1 MNPTKT
7 ESYIKAR
14 ASVETLSAGA
24 LSTRAKDIINGTGE
38 SAEFCVALGLKLK
51 GRRAFDL
58 ARRVLE
64 QANPGHAGAARSYRD
79 TPLVEQAALKILA
92 RQQLALCTYKDE
104 DEPANRRFDAALAV
118 LDQIDDFGDTE
129 DEKQE
134 TLGLY
139 GAIYKRK
146 WELDAQRENLE
157 RSLRYYRYGASRGV
171 QHKQGYTAINAAYVL
186 EQMAYQEETARLHD
200 ERLNAGGGAVA
211 SAGNGAAAASSGG
224 AAAAVALR
232 KEADDWRKDVAREIT
247 KQLSEQRASREAL
260 ALEDRPSEEDD
271 WWLILTIAEAYFG
284 LREYDAA
291 KCWLMEAAD
300 VHDRLKKASERGEG
314 IAAWMWESP
323 LRQFAS
329 IARLH
334 AGPKLDESVLA
345 RAGAVLGEFMKRGFG
360 TAGDTRA
367 IVRSALMGKI
377 GLGLSGGGF
386 RASLYHIGVLAK
398 MAELDLLRRVEVLS
412 CVSGGSIIG
421 AHYYLEVRHLLQTK
435 LDEEI
440 TREDYVDIVRRIERD
455 FLAGVQRNIRTRVIA
470 GWWTNFKLIFW
481 RTYTRTNRV
490 GELYERELFARVGDG
505 GAKDE
510 KGRRVRWLNRLRV
523 TPLEKT
529 DDEEKAGGNGWRMN
543 ERFHP
548 RYDNW
553 RRAAKAPILVL
564 NATTLNTGH
573 NWQFTAT
580 WMGEPPPRIETDVDA
595 SDWLRRMYYTQ
606 ARAAGHESVR
616 LGDAVAASACVPGLF
631 EPLVIEK
638 LFPGRTLRLVDGGV
652 HDNQGV
658 SALLDQDCNVILIS
672 DASGQM
678 SSVKDLEA
686 GLAGAV
692 LGGALG
698 SVLSVL
704 LRTQNVLMARVR
716 EAEYLDLEERHR
728 LGQLRGLMFIH
739 LTKDLSSEAVPWL
752 YCDDPLPGPDTD
764 ALTVY
769 GVRKDVQ
776 RLLAGVRTDLDSFT
790 DAEAYA
796 LMTSGYHMAGRD
808 PELLRLAGS
817 WQGGVRK
824 MNWRFLV
831 VEPRMSDVSADPK
844 SAYQRLLKQLRV
856 AGSVAFKVWRLTR
869 WLQVV
874 AGGLALFLIAL
885 AVFGIYWVLVTP
897 EARDAPIATY
907 GSVVKAFIRMLVL
920 MLATL
925 VLGKTL
931 MAAFQYKKTL
941 KRALIHL
948 GMCVFGFLIARMH
961 VHLFDKLYLA
971 IGRVPLDPHVFLC
984 YSHAD
989 EPYVSALDEALR
1001 DSGCRTALDGKD
1013 TLYSEARKGEIENL
1027 LKSSDT
1033 VLYVGGEAVPDACR
1047 KWLELAARK
1056 GKPVV
1061 RRHPRTAPFR
1071 FKLPGNPVAPD
1082 AELNAERLEQLL
1094 REITPEPEPI
1104 VAAGAGATKVGTV

>member
-1 MNPTKT
+1 MKPTDT
-7 ESYIKAR
+7 DNYRRAKAR
-14 ASVETLSAGA
+14 VDALGPEA
-24 LSTRAKDIINGTGE
+24 LSKSVKDIINGATE
-38 SAEFCVALGLKLK
+38 SAEFCVALGFKVK
-51 GRRAFDL
+51 GQRRFDL
-58 ARRVLE
+58 ARRVFD
-64 QANPGHAGAARSYRD
+64 AARRVLEDDRPAAARAYEV
-79 TPLVEQAALKILA
+79 TPLDEQPALRVLA

-104 DEPANRRFDAALAV
+104 DEPANRRFDAALAA
-118 LDQIDDFGDTE
+118 LDQITDFGVE
-129 DEKQE
+129 ENEKQE

-186 EQMAYQEETARLHD
+186 EQMAYQEETARLRD
-200 ERLNAGGGAVA
+200 KRLAPGSGAAPASGGA
-211 SAGNGAAAASSGG
+211 SAAAA
-224 AAAAVALR
+224 LR
-232 KEADDWRKDVAREIT
+232 AEADGLRRAIALEIT
-247 KQLSEQRASREAL
+247 KQLTAARAAREAL
-260 ALEDRPSEEDD
+260 APDERPSEEDD

-284 LREYDAA
+284 LGEYEVA

-300 VHDRLKKASERGEG
+300 LHDRLKAASERDEG

-334 AGPKLDESVLA
+334 AGPKLDEDVLA
-345 RAGAVLGEFMKRGFG
+345 RAGEVLGTFMERGFG
-360 TAGDTRA
+360 TAGDTRD

-386 RASLYHIGVLAK
+386 RASLFHIGVLAK
-398 MAELDLLRRVEVLS
+398 MAELDLLRRVEVIS

-421 AHYYLEVRHLLQTK
+421 AHYYLEVRKLLQEK
-435 LDEEI
+435 ADEDI

-505 GAKDE
+505 GERDE
-510 KGRRVRWLNRLRV
+510 KGRRARWLNRLRI
-523 TPLEKT
+523 TPLEKS
-529 DDEEKAGGNGWRMN
+529 AGGALKAN
-543 ERFHP
+543 EKFHP

-553 RRAAKAPILVL
+553 RRGAKAPILVL

-580 WMGEPPPRIETDVDA
+580 WMGEPPARIETDVDA

-631 EPLVIEK
+631 EPLVIDK
-638 LFPGRTLRLVDGGV
+638 LFPDRTLRLVDGGV
-652 HDNQGV
+652 HDNQGI
-658 SALLDQDCNVILIS
+658 SALLDQDCNVLLIS

-678 SSVKDLEA
+678 SSVKDVDA

-704 LRTQNVLMARVR
+704 LRTQDVLMARVR
-716 EAEYLDLEERHR
+716 EAEYLDLEERRR

-752 YCDDPLPGPDTD
+752 YCDDPLPGPDAD
-764 ALTVY
+764 DLTVY
-769 GVRKDVQ
+769 GVRKEVQ

-796 LMTSGYHMAGRD
+796 LMTSGYQMAGRD
-808 PELLRLAGS
+808 AELLRLAGNQ
-817 WQGGVRK
+817 QGAGGGGRR

-831 VEPRMSDVSADPK
+831 VEPCMNEVSGDPR
-844 SAYQRLLKQLRV
+844 SAYQKLLRQLKA

-874 AGGLALFLIAL
+874 AGLLALVLLAL
-885 AVFGIYWVLVTP
+885 ASFGVYWVLATP
-897 EARDAPIATY
+897 GVRDAPVGTY
-907 GSVVKAFIRMLVL
+907 GEVVWKLLTMLG
-920 MLATL
+920 TL
-925 VLGKTL
+925 LLTLLVGKTL
-931 MAAFQYKKTL
+931 MSVWHYKKTL
-941 KRALIHL
+941 RRALIHL
-948 GMCVFGFLIARMH
+948 GMCVSGFLVARLH
-961 VHLFDKLYLA
+961 VHLFDRLYLR

-989 EPYVSALDEALR
+989 ERYVSALDGALR
-1001 DSGCRTALDGKD
+1001 DSGCRTVLDGKD
-1013 TLYSEARKGEIENL
+1013 TLYAKGRKKEIGRI
-1027 LKSSDT
+1027 LKNSHA
-1033 VLYVGGEAVPDACR
+1033 VLYVGAEGGAVPDACR
-1047 KWLELAARK
+1047 EWLELAARK
-1056 GKPVV
+1056 KKPVV
-1061 RRHPRTAPFR
+1061 RVRPPSGDAAKGPFR
-1071 FKLPGNPVAPD
+1071 FRPRENAVGPETKLD
-1082 AELNAERLEQLL
+1082 AGKLQELL
-1094 REITPEPEPI
+1094 REIEPKP
-1104 VAAGAGATKVGTV
+1104 VVRSAPAAEVSAV